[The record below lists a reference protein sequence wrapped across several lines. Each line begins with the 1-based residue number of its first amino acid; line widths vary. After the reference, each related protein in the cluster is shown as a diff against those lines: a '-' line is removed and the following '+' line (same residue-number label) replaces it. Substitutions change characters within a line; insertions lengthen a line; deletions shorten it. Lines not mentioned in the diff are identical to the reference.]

1 MQYDSSCQCQEWKP
15 SGEGQTLP
23 KLHDVCR
30 TCQHSLEAHAMLV
43 KDLDDDVID
52 RILLIVYDM
61 DNIHVQMKN
70 EREDQDLR
78 KTYGFLFNF
87 LRKNMLQPKLPSLAG
102 DKLGTPPFEKVSIAK
117 VTLIRKLLLRNK
129 NIAPMQPFSCDLLCM
144 KNASCKY

>member
-1 MQYDSSCQCQEWKP
+1 MQHDSKCQCLEWKP
-15 SGEGQTLP
+15 TDSQALP
-23 KLHDVCR
+23 KLQDVCR
-30 TCQHSLEAHAMLV
+30 NCQHMLEAHVPLI
-43 KDLDDDVID
+43 KDLEDDVID

-61 DNIHVQMKN
+61 DNIHLQMKN

-117 VTLIRKLLLRNK
+117 VCI
-129 NIAPMQPFSCDLLCM
+129 IAG
-144 KNASCKY
+144 N